1 MNASVKMSL
10 YSFLCLGKVTPL
22 TLWILDHKGKTLN
35 TETSSMAAAVTEMEN
50 SKDETRAART
60 VQRGKFE
67 HH

>member
-1 MNASVKMSL
+1 MNID
-10 YSFLCLGKVTPL
+10 SFLCLGKVTPL
-22 TLWILDHKGKTLN
+22 TLWILVHKGKTLN

-50 SKDETRAART
+50 SKDETGAART